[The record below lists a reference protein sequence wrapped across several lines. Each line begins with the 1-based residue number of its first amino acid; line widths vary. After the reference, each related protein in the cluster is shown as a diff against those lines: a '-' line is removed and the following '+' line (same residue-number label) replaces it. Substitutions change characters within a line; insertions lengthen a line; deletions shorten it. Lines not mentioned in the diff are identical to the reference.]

1 MKGIILAGGS
11 GTRLYPATRATSKQ
25 LLCVYDKPM
34 IYYSLSVLLLAGID
48 EILLISTPND
58 IEKYRSLLKNGLE
71 IGIKINYEVQN
82 KPNGLAEAFII
93 GEKFIGTDDVC
104 MILGDNIFYGQGFS
118 QLLSKAK
125 KMVECEGKSV
135 VFGYNVSNPEDFGV
149 VELDENE
156 NAISIEEKPNSPKSN
171 YAVVGLYFYPNSV
184 VKKAKLIKPS
194 KRGELEI
201 SSVNQAYINEKNLS
215 VIKLRRGFAWFDTGT
230 HNSILK
236 ASNYIST
243 IESSNGLKVA
253 CLEEIALK
261 KGFIDKKKLPK
272 SLNFDNKNSYGEYL
286 RKLYEE

>member
-34 IYYSLSVLLLAGID
+34 IYYSLSVLMLAGIN
-48 EILLISTPND
+48 EILVISTPED
-58 IEKYRSLLKNGLE
+58 IENYKNLLKSGSE
-71 IGIKINYEVQN
+71 IGIKIFYEVQN

-93 GEKFIGTDDVC
+93 GEKFIGNEDVC

-118 QLLSKAK
+118 ELLTKAK
-125 KMVECEGKSV
+125 NKVEVEGKSV
-135 VFGYNVSNPEDFGV
+135 VFGYNVSNPKDFGV
-149 VELDENE
+149 LELDENE
-156 NAISIEEKPNSPKSN
+156 NAISIEEKPSLPKSN
-171 YAVVGLYFYPNSV
+171 FAVVGLYFYPNSV
-184 VKKAKLIKPS
+184 IKKAKLIKPS

-201 SSVNQAYINEKNLS
+201 SSINQIYINENNLS

-230 HNSILK
+230 HTSILK

-261 KGFIDKKKLPK
+261 KGFINKKELLK
-272 SLNFDNKNSYGEYL
+272 SLNFNNKNSYGEYL

>member
-201 SSVNQAYINEKNLS
+201 SSLNQAYINEKKLS